1 MTFSM
6 KRVIAIFQKDMKDL
20 YKNMYVSTTILM
32 PLIFAFFYSRMENIT
47 VEVHFLVINLTLSLV
62 TAFLQCSIIAEEK
75 EKNTLRGLMLSPATI
90 PEILGG
96 KSLVTFILSAITIIL
111 CTMIM
116 GYEPANI
123 GIIVIAIV
131 ISSLFYI
138 ALGTLMGLVSR
149 TVIEASVLILPVM
162 FIFGFGSMFQ
172 ALVEE
177 YPILSVIDYLPNIQ
191 LIELANAVEAGSGF
205 GDVLG
210 NLGIIVAW
218 VIAGIVATVIVFKK
232 RELDE

>member
-6 KRVIAIFQKDMKDL
+6 KRVMAIFQKDMKDL

-32 PLIFAFFYSRMENIT
+32 PLIFAFFYGRMDNLT
-47 VEVHFLVINLTLSLV
+47 VEVHYVVINLTLAIV

-96 KSLVTFILSAITIIL
+96 KSLVTFILTVITIIL
-111 CTMIM
+111 CAMLT
-116 GYEPANI
+116 GYEPANMGI
-123 GIIVIAIV
+123 VAIAIIV
-131 ISSLFYI
+131 SSLFYI
-138 ALGTLMGLVSR
+138 ALGTLMGLISR
-149 TVIEASVLILPVM
+149 TLMEASVLILPVM
-162 FIFGFGSMFQ
+162 FIFGFGSMFRPF
-172 ALVEE
+172 AEE

-191 LIELANAVEAGSGF
+191 LIELATAVEAGSGF

-210 NLGIIVAW
+210 NLGIIAAW
-218 VIAGIVATVIVFKK
+218 VVVGMIATVIVFKK